1 MTTAGLPSGRDPGM
15 QPQRTALAWQRTA
28 VSSLLLAL
36 AALGASAHRLVA
48 PAGAVPDVTALSVLT
63 AVVAAAA
70 AVVASVD
77 AALVVPRQVHGLARH
92 PASDPLPSPYW
103 RLRLVA
109 VATVLLALAG
119 ALLSAAGVVASIAS
133 SGA

>member
-1 MTTAGLPSGRDPGM
+1 M

-28 VSSLLLAL
+28 VSSLLLSL
-36 AALGASAHRLVA
+36 VALGASAHRLVSP
-48 PAGAVPDVTALSVLT
+48 PAGSHGDVPAWWVLP

-70 AVVASVD
+70 AVLAAVD
-77 AALVVPRQVHGLARH
+77 AVVVVPRQVQSMARH
-92 PASDPLPSPYW
+92 PTSGPLASPYW

-109 VATVLLALAG
+109 AATVLLALAG
-119 ALLSAAGVVASIAS
+119 ALLAAAAVLASVAS